1 MAGDSDPL
9 SALIGAGAMLGSSAM
24 SMKASKDASSKQVQM
39 QEATN
44 QMQMKLA
51 KDQMDFQERMSNT
64 SHQREVDDLRKA
76 GLNPILSANS
86 GASSPA
92 GAMAVLRSPG
102 EGYAQN
108 KNQAIAMAANAA
120 ATVSNLILNREA
132 IKTQKTQQALNSAA
146 ALKTTAEAETANVEA
161 KNAPWT
167 VPLRAIAGAIG
178 NAASP
183 IGGIL
188 TWLRAKDMDEKQK
201 SGLAAQMGRTP
212 RPNIIERKK

>member
-1 MAGDSDPL
+1 MAGEGDPL

-24 SMKASKDASSKQVQM
+24 SMKASKDASSKQVAM

-64 SHQREVDDLRKA
+64 SHQREVEDLRKA

-86 GASSPA
+86 GASAPA
-92 GAMAVLRSPG
+92 GSMAVLKSPG
-102 EGYAQN
+102 EGLAHN
-108 KNQAIAMAANAA
+108 KSEAIANAANAA

-146 ALKTTAEAETANVEA
+146 AIKTTHEGKTAEVEA
-161 KNAPWT
+161 KNAGWT
-167 VPLRAIAGAIG
+167 VPLRHIAGALG
-178 NAASP
+178 NAAAP
-183 IGGIL
+183 IGL
-188 TWLRAKDMDEKQK
+188 FLKRQATLRGQYDAAK
-201 SGLAAQMGRTP
+201 SGTP
-212 RPNIIERKK
+212 RPNIIERKN